1 MKKMLQTVVYVLALS
16 VLFQACSSDSDSSTD
31 SSNDGGN
38 NDMMAPTT
46 YEFYD
51 ADENSTVVYSGQ
63 VVRNLIITDIK
74 GLVSS
79 DPSLLVGMYENTEAN
94 QARTITSGT
103 GSFPAV
109 QSTYGDISGSN
120 LNGKIA
126 STGDGYG
133 IDDCTVA
140 GYGMEPDVLVR
151 AWMDAA
157 SSGPYSSDGI
167 DIGQM
172 LQKSL
177 MGLVSYYQGTSK
189 YLGVVLDQD
198 NTGPDGD
205 NYYTKREHY
214 WDESFGYFGASADY
228 LNRTDAEIKST
239 VYNDSNGDGSIDFL
253 SENCTGLSINAAKRD
268 DGSSNMYD
276 FTGTIMS
283 AYLEG
288 RHLISTGGSDADVAA
303 QRTIIVNAW
312 EKLLAANAIHYIN
325 DTVGDIGDG
334 SAWAGTET
342 AACTADTELCQD
354 YTKHWSEMRGF
365 AVGLQ
370 YNRYKLI
377 SDTDLASVYT
387 LMGAAPVW
395 IGTAGAEATLQFKA
409 DLLAARDILQSA
421 YGFDADVVANW

>member
-1 MKKMLQTVVYVLALS
+1 MKKMLQITIYVLALS
-16 VLFQACSSDSDSSTD
+16 VVFQACSSDSDSSTD
-31 SSNDGGN
+31 SSDNGGS

-46 YEFYD
+46 YEYYD
-51 ADENSTVVYSGQ
+51 ADGNSTVVYSGQ

-79 DPSLLVGMYENTEAN
+79 DPSLLVGMYENTETN

-103 GSFPAV
+103 ASFPTA
-109 QSTYGDISGSN
+109 QSTYGDISSSN

-126 STGDGYG
+126 TTGDGYG
-133 IDDCTVA
+133 IDDCTVP
-140 GYGMEPDVLVR
+140 GYGIEPDALVR

-189 YLGVVLDQD
+189 YLGLVLEQD

-228 LNRTDAEIKST
+228 LNRTDTEIKST
-239 VYNDSNGDGSIDFL
+239 VYNDSNNDGSIDFL

-268 DGSSNMYD
+268 DGSSDMYD
-276 FTGTIMS
+276 FTGTIMG

-288 RHLISTGGSDADVAA
+288 RHLISSGGSDTEVAT

-325 DTVGDIGDG
+325 DTVGDIDEGAWTG
-334 SAWAGTET
+334 SET
-342 AACTADTELCQD
+342 AVCTTDNELCQD

-365 AVGLQ
+365 AVGLH

-377 SDTDLASVYT
+377 SDADLASVYT

-395 IGTAGAEATLQFKA
+395 IGDEGADVIQFKT
-409 DLLAARDILQSA
+409 DLLSARDILQAA

>member
-1 MKKMLQTVVYVLALS
+1 MKKMLQTIMYVLALS
-16 VLFQACSSDSDSSTD
+16 VVFQACSSDSDSSTD
-31 SSNDGGN
+31 SSDDGGS

-46 YEFYD
+46 YEYYD
-51 ADENSTVVYSGQ
+51 ADGNSTVVYSGQ
-63 VVRNLIITDIK
+63 VVRNLLITDIK
-74 GLVSS
+74 ALVASAPGSLVS
-79 DPSLLVGMYENTEAN
+79 MYENDEIN
-94 QARTITSGT
+94 QATSIASASGLT
-103 GSFPAV
+103 TV
-109 QSTYGDISGSN
+109 QSTYGDISSSN

-126 STGDGYG
+126 TTGDGYG
-133 IDDCTVA
+133 VDDCTVD
-140 GYGMEPDVLVR
+140 GYGMEPDALVR

-157 SSGPYSSDGI
+157 AGGAYSSDGV

-205 NYYTKREHY
+205 NYYTKMEHY

-228 LNRTDAEIKST
+228 LNRTDAEIKSAAS
-239 VYNDSNGDGSIDFL
+239 NDANGDGSIDFL
-253 SENCTGLSINAAKRD
+253 SEFCTGISINAAKRD
-268 DGSSNMYD
+268 DGSANMYD
-276 FTGTIMS
+276 FTGTIMG

-288 RHLISTGGSDADVAA
+288 RHLISTGGSNAEIAA

-312 EKLLAANAIHYIN
+312 EKLLAANSIHYIN

-342 AACTADTELCQD
+342 ASCTADTELCQD

-365 AVGLQ
+365 AVGLK

-377 SDTDLASVYT
+377 SDSDLASVYN

-409 DLLAARDILQSA
+409 DLLAARDILQAS